1 MCDSDSQRSDYDR
14 EQTRSRRL
22 RELEEENARLRAE
35 REEVPRPVHGRRPW
49 DRE

>member
-14 EQTRSRRL
+14 IQNQNRRL

-35 REEVPRPVHGRRPW
+35 VKKLDRPVYGRRPW
-49 DRE
+49 DGE